1 MAQGVVPTV
10 RSVCILALL
19 GLAVLLPSVAT
30 AAVGPSGTWLGKM
43 KTADGEEFEV
53 TLELN
58 GSGATWDGTLK
69 DPYMGELPLQ
79 DLTVTATRISFTFR
93 PANVP
98 FPANFSGSYLAAKDR
113 ITGTFSMRGTSRF
126 VKFERSDYDRGTAT
140 PQASE
145 EPVAPVKVRH
155 PYHLAVTGRASWW
168 PALHVVKEENY
179 NINNLTKAALNFDGA
194 LKFSVLDEF
203 TVFGRYYRGGLKF
216 TDDAAKL
223 ARYQDIGLSS
233 DAYLKLDGWEIGV
246 IGYLGGAINP
256 QGKLNPY
263 LTAAAG
269 VVSWDLTSG
278 GRGTDSIVLE
288 RSPLQGDNLGFL
300 FGIGTEYELSE
311 KLALEFEWAW
321 RFFKTK
327 DEILWPDS
335 TNTWGSTHAWN
346 LSFGATWALF

>member
-19 GLAVLLPSVAT
+19 GIAVLLPAT
-30 AAVGPSGTWLGKM
+30 ASAVIGPAGTWLGTM

-53 TLELN
+53 TLVLD
-58 GSGATWDGTLK
+58 GAGAAWSGTLK

-79 DLTVTATRISFTFR
+79 DLKVTATRIAFTFR

-126 VKFERSDYDRGTAT
+126 VKFERSEEDMGGTGPAPT
-140 PQASE
+140 
-145 EPVAPVKVRH
+145 EPVEAKRVRH
-155 PYHLAVTGRASWW
+155 DYSLAVTGRASWW

-194 LKFSVLDEF
+194 LKLKVLDEF
-203 TVFGRYYRGGLKF
+203 TVFGRYYRGGLNF
-216 TDDAAKL
+216 TGDEAML
-223 ARYQDIGLSS
+223 ARYADIGLTS
-233 DAYLKLDGWEIGV
+233 DSYLKLDGWELGV
-246 IGYLGGAINP
+246 TGYLGSKISP
-256 QGKLNPY
+256 QGNFNPY

-269 VVSWDLTSG
+269 MVSWDLTSA
-278 GRGTDSIVLE
+278 GRGTDSLVLE
-288 RSPLQGDNLGFL
+288 RSPLKGDNLAFM
-300 FGIGTEYELSE
+300 FGIGTEYELSS
-311 KLALEFEWAW
+311 KAALEFEWAW

-327 DEILWPDS
+327 DEALWPDPD
-335 TNTWGSTHAWN
+335 NTWTSTHAWN
-346 LSFGATWALF
+346 LSVGLTWALL